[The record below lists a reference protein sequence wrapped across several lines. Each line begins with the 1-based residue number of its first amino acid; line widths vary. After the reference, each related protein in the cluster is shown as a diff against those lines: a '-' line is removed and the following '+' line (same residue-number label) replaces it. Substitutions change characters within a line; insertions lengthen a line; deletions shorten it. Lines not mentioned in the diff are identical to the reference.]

1 MIKKKFWIYVY
12 STFSHRLTGKYKIG
26 SHYGYDAEFR
36 ISQQDST
43 SNPEMLEPE
52 MKMNVT
58 DLVVK
63 IAGKNSSI
71 ERKIEVLRQ
80 IEQEIRDYLVHN
92 RKFKV
97 RKDKNREWVTTFGMA
112 PIFESINFVFDSHKC
127 VPKKNK
133 VLSPEG
139 KYRWQEEEVVV
150 PALKHFLLN
159 SRGNSIVYCG
169 GGKTMMS
176 YWVIRRLAKK
186 HNLVVIALPNLGLVA
201 QTKEEIRQQQEAR
214 GEGFNYICI
223 CSEKDSNNKLIENT
237 TDSRQ
242 IKEWLKSTNNSNELR
257 IIFTTYQ
264 SGPVLGEAMR
274 ELKQN
279 IDMIVF
285 DESHRAT
292 GRRGALFTY
301 LLEDE
306 NIKADKRWFIT
317 ATPKFNKTQRPE
329 AFGFDNK
336 EIYGEN
342 ISTISYRTL
351 VKYNMVT
358 PYKLYGA
365 AVTREEIKQFINDN
379 TWLKVND
386 LEEESQSR
394 FIASIIA
401 LHKAYQNNKVT
412 RVISYHRINAYAERF
427 EQAISKLKSNPKF
440 PAFAD
445 LEVYQCIGGD
455 AKGNRKKLDAA
466 SKAKKALITNSR
478 VLTEGINV
486 PSIDGVIFVDPR
498 RSLVDINQA
507 IGRVVRLLKGKEYGR
522 VILPAVVDNDGDFE
536 DETYNYL
543 ASALWFVSEMDE
555 LLKAEISYR
564 KATPNKPAPVVT
576 PNIEKV
582 IEFDTQDFIEV
593 NLDEMYDSIM
603 LKAANWK
610 NKKRNWTNEEL
621 IEYFSECKNRRECY
635 RFDTSAAMTYEN
647 RGLMELRWAIVHT
660 HVRKSDSYYED
671 LFKGCNNSKEARQ
684 KAKDNGNIN
693 DYNIA
698 RKRGILKK
706 LDIETKSLKAS
717 SYDEQFLVNLIKN
730 NPGKM
735 TYDKLSKLVNP
746 SFCHI
751 VRSNGWGKKYNI
763 GSAKDRQI
771 NQYDLDNNFIKTWE
785 APRFIRKEL
794 NISTTDISAACK
806 GKQKS
811 SRGFIWKYADEDE
824 NNFTLNKK

>member
-1 MIKKKFWIYVY
+1 MIKKKFLIYVY

-26 SHYGYDAEFR
+26 SHYGYNADFR

-52 MKMNVT
+52 MKMDVT
-58 DLVVK
+58 DLVIK
-63 IAGKNSSI
+63 ITGKNSSV

-112 PIFESINFVFDSHKC
+112 PIFESINIVFTSYNC

-139 KYRWQEEEVVV
+139 KYRWQEEEVVI

-176 YWVIRRLAKK
+176 YWVIRRLTKK

-223 CSEKDSNNKLIENT
+223 CSEKDSSNKLIENT
-237 TDSRQ
+237 TDVRH

-264 SGPVLGEAMR
+264 SGPVLGEAMG

-292 GRRGALFTY
+292 GRKGALFTY
-301 LLEDE
+301 LLEDS
-306 NIKADKRWFIT
+306 NINADKRWFIT

-351 VKYNMVT
+351 LKYSMVT
-358 PYKLYGA
+358 PYKLYGV

-379 TWLKVND
+379 TWLKVDD
-386 LEEESQSR
+386 LTEETRSR
-394 FIASIIA
+394 FIASIIS
-401 LHKAYQNNKVT
+401 LHRSYKMGKVT
-412 RVISYHRINAYAERF
+412 RVISYHTQNSYAERF
-427 EQAISKLKSNPKF
+427 EKAITKLKSNPKF
-440 PAFAD
+440 PAFKD
-445 LEVYQCIGGD
+445 LNIFVCIGGD

-466 SKAKKALITNSR
+466 SKSKKALIANSR

-486 PSIDGVIFVDPR
+486 PAIDGVIFVDPR

-507 IGRVVRLLKGKEYGR
+507 IGRIVRLLSGKKFGR
-522 VILPAVVDNDGDFE
+522 VILPAVMDEDNDFE
-536 DETYNYL
+536 NETYDYL
-543 ASALWFVSEMDE
+543 AAALFHVSEMDE
-555 LLKAEISYR
+555 LLKADISFR
-564 KATPNKPAPVVT
+564 KEKINPSPIVT
-576 PNIEKV
+576 PNTERIF
-582 IEFDTQDFIEV
+582 EFDGPESIEIDFDYLYE
-593 NLDEMYDSIM
+593 NIM
-603 LKAANWK
+603 LKAVNWK
-610 NKKRNWTNEEL
+610 NKKRFFSNEEL
-621 IEYFSECKNRRECY
+621 EEMFADCKTPRECY
-635 RFDTSAAMTYEN
+635 QLDASAALTYDS
-647 RGLMELRWAIVHT
+647 RGLMGLRFT
-660 HVRKSDSYYED
+660 MNRLTRKSDNWYFD
-671 LFKGCNNSKEARQ
+671 FFRGCATVKEARQ
-684 KAKDNGNIN
+684 KARDNGNMN

-698 RKRGILKK
+698 RKRGIIKQLG
-706 LDIETKSLKAS
+706 LEVKSMNVAA
-717 SYDEQFLVNLIKN
+717 YDEQFLVNLLKN
-730 NPGKM
+730 NPENM
-735 TYDKLSKLVNP
+735 TYDKLSKLVNK
-746 SFCHI
+746 SFCHT
-751 VRSNGWGKKYNI
+751 VRIKGWGEKYNI
-763 GSAKDRQI
+763 RSAKDRQV
-771 NQYDLDNNFIKTWE
+771 NQYDLEENFIKTWN
-785 APRFIRKEL
+785 AIRFIKKEL
-794 NISTTDISAACK
+794 GINTSDISSCCS
-806 GKQKS
+806 GKQKTS
-811 SRGFIWKYADEDE
+811 KGSIWKYADQDN
-824 NNFTLNKK
+824 NNFKFNK

>member
-1 MIKKKFWIYVY
+1 MIKKKFLIYVY

-26 SHYGYDAEFR
+26 SHYGYNADFR

-52 MKMNVT
+52 MKMDVT
-58 DLVVK
+58 DLVIK
-63 IAGKNSSI
+63 ITGKNSSI

-112 PIFESINFVFDSHKC
+112 PIFESINIVFTSHNC

-139 KYRWQEEEVVV
+139 KYRWQEEEVVI

-176 YWVIRRLAKK
+176 YWVIRRLTKK

-223 CSEKDSNNKLIENT
+223 CSDKDSSNKLIENT
-237 TDSRQ
+237 TDVRH

-257 IIFTTYQ
+257 VIFTTYQ
-264 SGPVLGEAMR
+264 SGPVLGEAMG

-292 GRRGALFTY
+292 GRNGGLFTY
-301 LLEDE
+301 LLEDK

-329 AFGFDNK
+329 AFGFDNE
-336 EIYGEN
+336 EIYGKN

-358 PYKLYGA
+358 PYELYGVV
-365 AVTREEIKQFINDN
+365 VTREEIKQFINDN
-379 TWLKVND
+379 TWLKVDD
-386 LEEESQSR
+386 LNEEAQSR
-394 FIASIIA
+394 FIASIIS
-401 LHKAYQNNKVT
+401 LHRAYEMGKIT
-412 RVISYHRINAYAERF
+412 RVISYHTRNLYAERF
-427 EQAISKLKSNPKF
+427 EQAIIKLKSNPKF
-440 PAFAD
+440 PAFDD
-445 LEVYQCIGGD
+445 LEVYRCEGSD
-455 AKGNRKKLDAA
+455 TKGNRKKLDAA
-466 SKAKKALITNSR
+466 AKAKKALITNSR

-486 PSIDGVIFVDPR
+486 PAIDGVIFVDPR

-507 IGRVVRLLKGKEYGR
+507 IGRVVRLLKGKKYGR
-522 VILPAVVDNDGDFE
+522 VILPAVMDDDGDFE

-543 ASALWFVSEMDE
+543 AAALFHVSEMDE
-555 LLKAEISYR
+555 LLKADISFR
-564 KATPNKPAPVVT
+564 KEKNNPSPMVT
-576 PNIEKV
+576 PNTERILNFDDP
-582 IEFDTQDFIEV
+582 EFVTVDFNQLYE
-593 NLDEMYDSIM
+593 NIM
-603 LKAANWK
+603 IKAANWK
-610 NKKRNWTNEEL
+610 NKKRNWEDIEL
-621 IEYFSECKNRRECY
+621 IEYFTECKSRRECY
-635 RFDTSAAMTYEN
+635 QLDVSAAMTYEN
-647 RGLMELRWAIVHT
+647 RDLMQLRWPIVHT
-660 HVRKSDSYYED
+660 YVVKSNSYYED
-671 LFKGCNNSKEARQ
+671 LFRECNNSKEARQ
-684 KAKDNGNIN
+684 KAKDNGNFN

-706 LDIETKSLKAS
+706 LGIETRSFIVAS
-717 SYDEQFLVNLIKN
+717 YEEQFLVNLIKN

-735 TYDKLSKLVNP
+735 TSGRLSKLVNK
-746 SFCHI
+746 SFANLVTI
-751 VRSNGWGKKYNI
+751 KGWGKKYNI
-763 GSAKDRQI
+763 GFDSDRPI
-771 NQYDLDNNFIKTWE
+771 NQYDLEGNFIKMWD
-785 APRFIRKEL
+785 AIRFIKKEL
-794 NISTTDISAACK
+794 NINTADITTVCR

-811 SRGFIWKYADEDE
+811 SRGFIWKYADED
-824 NNFTLNKK
+824 NNSFKLNK